1 MHLSRVNSQF
11 KILAVIGFLENFM
24 KNTKNMIPTIF
35 KTLHVSN
42 LEELEGLY
50 KNWDDYEY
58 DVIQLAGYVGHLVT
72 TEALLR
78 HFDNKEAKIL
88 DAGCGTGLVGD
99 ILYSKDYKNIV
110 GVDFSQEML
119 NRALKKN
126 IYKSLNLCD
135 LTKQLNFEDN
145 SFDAIIC
152 AGTFTC
158 GHVGPEALNEM
169 VRITKNDGYISF
181 TVRKQEWEA
190 SPYEKI
196 IKALERSKLWRQIE
210 HHTSEYN
217 TQEGINCQLCLFQ
230 VTI

>member
-1 MHLSRVNSQF
+1 
-11 KILAVIGFLENFM
+11 M

-35 KTLHVSN
+35 KTLHVTS
-42 LEELEGLY
+42 LDELGDLY

-72 TEALLR
+72 TEILFKYLK
-78 HFDNKEAKIL
+78 NKRAKIL

-99 ILYSKDYKNIV
+99 VLYKKNYKNIV

-126 IYKSLNLCD
+126 VYQSLNLCD
-135 LTKQLNFEDN
+135 LTQKLDFEDN
-145 SFDAIIC
+145 SFDAIVC

-158 GHVGPEALNEM
+158 GHVGPKALYEM
-169 VRITKNDGYISF
+169 VRITKNGGYISF

-196 IKALERSKLWRQIE
+196 IKALEGAKLWKKIE
-210 HHTSEYN
+210 HNESDYN
-217 TQEGINCQLCLFQ
+217 TQEGINCQLCLYQ
-230 VTI
+230 VTG

>member
-1 MHLSRVNSQF
+1 
-11 KILAVIGFLENFM
+11 M

-42 LEELEGLY
+42 LDELGDLY
-50 KNWDDYEY
+50 KNWDDYEH

-72 TEALLR
+72 TEVLLR
-78 HFDNKEAKIL
+78 YLDNTKAKIL
-88 DAGCGTGLVGD
+88 DAGCGTGLVGN
-99 ILYSKDYKNIV
+99 ILYNKNYKNIV

-126 IYKSLNLCD
+126 VYQSLSLVD
-135 LTKQLNFEDN
+135 LTQKLYFKDN
-145 SFDAIIC
+145 IFDAIIC

-158 GHVGPEALNEM
+158 GHVGPEALSEM
-169 VRITKNDGYISF
+169 IRITKNRGYISF

-196 IKALERSKLWRQIE
+196 IRDLENSKLWLQIE
-210 HHTSEYN
+210 RYTSEYN

-230 VTI
+230 VTK

>member
-1 MHLSRVNSQF
+1 
-11 KILAVIGFLENFM
+11 M

-42 LEELEGLY
+42 LDELGELY
-50 KNWDDYEY
+50 KNWDDYEH

-72 TEALLR
+72 TEILLR
-78 HFDNKEAKIL
+78 YLDNKKAKIL
-88 DAGCGTGLVGD
+88 DAGCGTGLVGH
-99 ILYSKDYKNIV
+99 ILFNKSYKNIV
-110 GVDFSQEML
+110 GIDFSQEML

-126 IYKSLNLCD
+126 VYQSLSLGD
-135 LTKQLNFEDN
+135 LTQKLDFEDDT
-145 SFDAIIC
+145 FDAVIC

-158 GHVGPEALNEM
+158 GHVGPEALNEII
-169 VRITKNDGYISF
+169 RITKSRGYISF

-196 IKALERSKLWRQIE
+196 IRDLENSGLWIQIE
-210 HHTSEYN
+210 RHTSEYN